1 VRYAQPPALVFGSSA
16 GGSPEWVIDRHVPT
30 CEGRF
35 QASVGSPRT
44 ASKGEIAEVSE
55 QTGRGNR
62 QKNWLVIVL
71 TVGTS

>member
-1 VRYAQPPALVFGSSA
+1 MRGSVSGILLA
-16 GGSPEWVIDRHVPT
+16 HRAAT
-30 CEGRF
+30 
-35 QASVGSPRT
+35 
-44 ASKGEIAEVSE
+44 SKGEIAEVSE

>member
-1 VRYAQPPALVFGSSA
+1 MRGSVSGILLA
-16 GGSPEWVIDRHVPT
+16 RHAT
-30 CEGRF
+30 
-35 QASVGSPRT
+35 T
-44 ASKGEIAEVSE
+44 SKGEIAEVSE

>member
-1 VRYAQPPALVFGSSA
+1 MGSSA
-16 GGSPEWVIDRHVPT
+16 SGSPEYVIDRHVAA
-30 CEGRF
+30 CKGRL
-35 QASVGSPRT
+35 QASCWLTAQRPRK
-44 ASKGEIAEVSE
+44 AKIAEASE